1 MELFVQEAPLGDSGL
16 IAKSAYR
23 SKLGIDSFTS
33 NAAHCHC
40 QPITPLWPREA
51 GLLGNLTGGLGI
63 VSEAGSGIIRYYLT
77 GDTDSPEQFEQGVT
91 KAIKRL
97 RAFAQEAEG
106 SLVVLEAPPGIKSK
120 VDVWG
125 SVGNALPLMRGLK
138 EQFDP
143 DRVLNPGRFVGGI

>member
-1 MELFVQEAPLGDSGL
+1 MDEQLHETFWRATRDFRGSGGFQAVLKASVLLTKVAEGVRLGEEVAAREGL
-16 IAKSAYR
+16 
-23 SKLGIDSFTS
+23 
-33 NAAHCHC
+33 
-40 QPITPLWPREA
+40 
-51 GLLGNLTGGLGI
+51 GLGI

-91 KAIKRL
+91 KAIYRL
-97 RAFAQEAEG
+97 RAFAQETEG

>member
-1 MELFVQEAPLGDSGL
+1 VAEGVRLGQEVAAREGL
-16 IAKSAYR
+16 
-23 SKLGIDSFTS
+23 
-33 NAAHCHC
+33 
-40 QPITPLWPREA
+40 
-51 GLLGNLTGGLGI
+51 GLGI
-63 VSEAGSGIIRYYLT
+63 VSEAGSGIIRYYLFS
-77 GDTDSPEQFEQGVT
+77 DTDSPEQFEQGVSE
-91 KAIKRL
+91 AIKRL

>member
-1 MELFVQEAPLGDSGL
+1 LDEQLHETFWRATRDFRRGGVLQAVLKASVLLTKVAEGVRLGQEVAAREGL
-16 IAKSAYR
+16 
-23 SKLGIDSFTS
+23 
-33 NAAHCHC
+33 
-40 QPITPLWPREA
+40 
-51 GLLGNLTGGLGI
+51 GLGI

-77 GDTDSPEQFEQGVT
+77 GDTDSPEQFEQSVSEAV
-91 KAIKRL
+91 KQL

-106 SLVVLEAPPGIKSK
+106 SLVVLEAPPGIKSM